1 MEMMMKKRIVII
13 GLCILWLGVVCG
25 TAHAQSLELKR
36 FHVSLSGG
44 FGLPKIPFSHFRTP
58 ISVLGGTALNMRLFD
73 NWLVQVDGYALYT
86 FNMGTASGEGGEL
99 KFNVAWA
106 TFDLLRHLR
115 GVYRHSNFILA
126 GVGRYHL
133 MQQFESQKDDLNT
146 TGICLGLVDWR
157 HWKRFSMVTEIR
169 WHLLFDPSPQPQI
182 LSITLGILL

>member
-1 MEMMMKKRIVII
+1 MMKKRIVFI
-13 GLCILWLGVVCG
+13 GLWLLWLGVLCG
-25 TAHAQSLELKR
+25 TAHAQSSELRR
-36 FHVSLSGG
+36 FHVNLSGG

-58 ISVLGGTALNMRLFD
+58 ISVLGGTGLNFRLFD
-73 NWLVQVDGYALYT
+73 NWLVQANGYALYT
-86 FNMGTASGEGGEL
+86 FNMGTAHGEGGEL

-106 TFDLLRHLR
+106 TFDILRRLR

-126 GVGRYHL
+126 GVGQYHL
-133 MQQFESQKDDLNT
+133 MQQFESQEDNLNT

-157 HWKRFSMVTEIR
+157 HWTRFSMVTEIR